1 MTTKVLLVNT
11 YGIQSYT
18 IMQSTTDH
26 IYNEDAEVVVLSHG
40 VALVSAMV
48 YQNMYDIQKQL
59 PNDTTYP

>member
-1 MTTKVLLVNT
+1 
-11 YGIQSYT
+11 
-18 IMQSTTDH
+18 MQSTTDH